1 MSTTYSFCSH
11 CESVNRVNVE
21 KALDKKATCGKCN
34 QSLELHGLVTS
45 VNATGFEKIIL
56 KSDQLVVVDFWA
68 SWCGPC
74 KMYGPTFE
82 QVSKNF
88 GGKATFIKVST
99 EQSPNIAAQYG
110 IRGIPATVFF
120 KNGKEVA
127 RQAGAL
133 PAEMLTNLVNTHL

>member
-1 MSTTYSFCSH
+1 MSTIYSYCSK
-11 CESVNRVNVE
+11 CQSVNRVNSE
-21 KALDKKATCGKCN
+21 KALSNQATCGKCSA
-34 QSLELHGLVTS
+34 SLDLHALVTP
-45 VNATGFEKIIL
+45 VNEDGFHKIVG

-74 KMYGPTFE
+74 RMYGPVFE
-82 QVSKNF
+82 QVSKDF
-88 GGKATFIKVST
+88 AGRASFIKVST
-99 EQSPNIAAQYG
+99 EQSPNVAMQFG

-133 PAEMLTNLVNTHL
+133 NAQMLQSLVQNHL